1 MKYEP
6 NKSFIGRKIDDLKH
20 EVEVVKYKASMFW
33 KRNKEDIIRLAPYV
47 VAIGIPTV
55 NAVRKYVITAKQESL
70 MTRHIYDRSAGHYWI
85 LRKKPTQAQWSIIDQ
100 RKAQGE
106 SLYVILSDM
115 NLLK

>member
-6 NKSFIGRKIDDLKH
+6 NKSFIRRKIDDFKH
-20 EVEVVKYKASMFW
+20 EVELAKYRISIFW
-33 KRNKEDIIRLAPYV
+33 NKNKEDIIRLAPYV
-47 VAIGIPTV
+47 VAIGIPTINMIRKHIV
-55 NAVRKYVITAKQESL
+55 NAKQENL
-70 MTRHIYDRSAGHYWI
+70 MTRHIYDRSAGHYWM